1 DLNGVYYCA
10 HTVGKIFKKNG
21 KGSLIV
27 TSSISG
33 DIVNIPQLQAPYNTA
48 KAACTHLTK
57 SLAVE
62 WAPFARV
69 NSISPGYID
78 TDITDF
84 ASKDMK
90 AKWWQLTPLGR
101 EGLAQELV
109 GAYLYLASNAST
121 YTTGANLIVDGG
133 YTCP

>member
-1 DLNGVYYCA
+1 MVALNKVEL
-10 HTVGKIFKKNG
+10 KIRE
-21 KGSLIV
+21 
-27 TSSISG
+27 
-33 DIVNIPQLQAPYNTA
+33 
-48 KAACTHLTK
+48 TK

-84 ASKDMK
+84 ASRDLK

-101 EGLAQELV
+101 EGLTQELV

-121 YTTGANLIVDGG
+121 YTTGADLIIDGG